1 MKFLVTSI
9 GSMSAEAV
17 ISRLVLLPDTEVIG
31 CNMYPAPW
39 VPASRLVKR
48 YYQVSSA
55 KEEAAYI
62 NQILKICRLEDVTHV
77 IVLTDPEVDI
87 LSIYREEF
95 NAVGVMLCI
104 PPKLAVQNA
113 RDKMS
118 IYQRFVNHP
127 RIQPIKTIDIKEARF
142 MDFSWPL
149 IAKPRW
155 GRSSE
160 GQVNIPDAG
169 ALRFWG
175 ERLAEQDYV
184 VQPFHAG
191 DVLVVD
197 VVRQYDSGVSVAMTR
212 QELLRTTNGAG
223 MAVRMLP
230 GHVCGVQ
237 AAEAAEILDLQGC
250 INLEFLLVDGT
261 PLLMDVNPRFSA
273 GVAFSIRAGY
283 DMVINH
289 LHCFDGGF
297 LEPYFPP
304 ANIVYTRGF
313 VEYSIQD

>member
-1 MKFLVTSI
+1 
-9 GSMSAEAV
+9 
-17 ISRLVLLPDTEVIG
+17 
-31 CNMYPAPW
+31 
-39 VPASRLVKR
+39 
-48 YYQVSSA
+48 
-55 KEEAAYI
+55 
-62 NQILKICRLEDVTHV
+62 
-77 IVLTDPEVDI
+77 
-87 LSIYREEF
+87 
-95 NAVGVMLCI
+95 
-104 PPKLAVQNA
+104 
-113 RDKMS
+113 
-118 IYQRFVNHP
+118 
-127 RIQPIKTIDIKEARF
+127 